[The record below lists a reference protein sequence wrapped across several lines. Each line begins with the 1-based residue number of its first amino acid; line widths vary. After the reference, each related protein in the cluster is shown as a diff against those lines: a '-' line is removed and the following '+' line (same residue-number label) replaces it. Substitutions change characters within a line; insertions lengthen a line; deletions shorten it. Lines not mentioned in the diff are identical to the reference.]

1 MSKTNIKFCK
11 VVMNCSDC
19 GNDVEVYGPFDTEKE
34 AYGFEDYQEHSIYGM
49 TCSDT
54 KVVEIQN

>member
-1 MSKTNIKFCK
+1 
-11 VVMNCSDC
+11 MNCSDC